1 MSETTGKKRG
11 RKPNADPTVSHGI
24 RLPQSVWDLL
34 GPDPRATVKRLAE
47 DEAKRRRAER
57 GAAAPTG
64 TSS

>member
-11 RKPNADPTVSHGI
+11 RKPSADPTVSHGI

-47 DEAKRRRAER
+47 EEAERRRA
-57 GAAAPTG
+57 AAPP
-64 TSS
+64 SDPA